1 MTSVPALTSNMAA
14 ARAIQLLDW
23 DGLRWLSRWWMK
35 SGEWVSSLDA
45 ILVVDIGPVPVDLSD
60 ISSTRS
66 HMMCRA
72 NSIRCHLYLMSPHLV
87 PISIPRHMINI
98 CLNLNPIHYPHMCSV
113 LALSTRC
120 HTLQACPRITCLT
133 QYFDTSSCFPIS
145 SFIPLQH
152 HFRCSWKI
160 SIASSLAFARISII
174 SSRILRPAN
183 TSRLPLPCFLSFRV
197 MLSRQALPLLMSMR
211 TL

>member
-1 MTSVPALTSNMAA
+1 MAA

-23 DGLRWLSRWWMK
+23 DGPRWLNRWWMK

-45 ILVVDIGPVPVDLSD
+45 ILVVDIGPVPVDLPD

-66 HMMCRA
+66 HMMCRG

-113 LALSTRC
+113 LALSTLC
-120 HTLQACPRITCLT
+120 HTLQAYPRITCLT
-133 QYFDTSSCFPIS
+133 KYFDTLILLPASTHLPSFLFNTTFAALGRSRLHLHSPSPEFPSFRAKSYGRQIPHDCHYRASCLFASCFPD
-145 SFIPLQH
+145 
-152 HFRCSWKI
+152 
-160 SIASSLAFARISII
+160 
-174 SSRILRPAN
+174 
-183 TSRLPLPCFLSFRV
+183 RLCRF
-197 MLSRQALPLLMSMR
+197 
-211 TL
+211 